1 MNIIYYLFSQFIEEE
16 YVNTI
21 LLIIC
26 SFIIS
31 ILQSGGISY
40 TTAHILRA
48 IQNYDEFKVWSFFK
62 YFTIIT
68 VVYIIINFIY
78 NIFHNNFITK
88 LRQWIRSSLVKM
100 LLKINSEK
108 YSDINF
114 TQLNAPI
121 NRVSS
126 ISYVFLDDIINYVI
140 PYVTFLLIIS
150 IYFCY
155 KAPVFGIGFIVS
167 NILLLLYM
175 FVDIKY
181 LIKYNN
187 EYEQIVVNNESYLV
201 DLLNNVD
208 KIIYRGETNN
218 EINIFL
224 ERGNK
229 ATEAA
234 YNLYNAQN
242 YHELVSTIII
252 YLILFISIYYLITIT
267 ISKQLDMTIFITFFT
282 ILLLYKE
289 KMGTLIQQIPQYI
302 EFIGRAESVFKYFK
316 DTETDYIKTQKIH
329 YEPLQLEFNSIQLKD
344 VSFKYDSSDHML
356 FENKNMLVYTNNKII
371 GVTGLSGN
379 GKSTFAKLILKLY
392 QPSHG
397 EILIDNININK
408 IDTEYI
414 RKNITYVNQN
424 SKLFDKNIMDNILYG
439 CVDID
444 ACNGHLEEIMK
455 YPKIKELYRNVSL
468 TTTKSGSLGEHF
480 SGGQRQVINLIGG
493 LVNPSKILIL
503 DEPTNA
509 LDPALKKEILGLILD
524 FKKYKKCI
532 IIITHDKDVFPLF
545 TENIKF

>member
-16 YVNTI
+16 YINTI
-21 LLIIC
+21 VLIVC
-26 SFIIS
+26 SFCIS

-40 TTAHILRA
+40 TTANILRA
-48 IQNYDEFKVWSFFK
+48 VQKNDDFKVWTFFK
-62 YFTIIT
+62 YFMIIS

-126 ISYVFLDDIINYVI
+126 ISYIFLDDIISYVI

-155 KAPVFGIGFIVS
+155 TVPIFGIGFIIA
-167 NILLLLYM
+167 NILLLLYT
-175 FVDIKY
+175 FVDIEY
-181 LIKYNN
+181 LINYNN
-187 EYEQIVVNNESYLV
+187 IYEKIVIDNESYLV
-201 DLLNNVD
+201 DVLNNID

-218 EINIFL
+218 EIKL
-224 ERGNK
+224 LSDRGNK

-242 YHELVSTIII
+242 YHELIATIVI
-252 YLILFISIYYLITIT
+252 YLILFISIYYLATLT
-267 ISKQLDMTIFITFFT
+267 LSNKLDVTIFITFFT
-282 ILLLYKE
+282 IMLLYKE

-316 DTETDYIKTQKIH
+316 DTEKDYIKTQNIH
-329 YEPLQLEFNSIQLKD
+329 YDPISLEFNSIQFKD
-344 VSFKYDSSDHML
+344 VSFKYESSENLL
-356 FENKNMLVYTNNKII
+356 FEHKNILVYTNNKII

-392 QPSHG
+392 HPSHG
-397 EILIDNININK
+397 QILIDNIDINK
-408 IDTEYI
+408 IDTEYL

-439 CVDID
+439 CVNMD

-455 YPKIKELYRNVSL
+455 YPKIKELYRNLSI
-468 TTTKSGSLGEHF
+468 TTSNSGSLGENL

>member
-1 MNIIYYLFSQFIEEE
+1 
-16 YVNTI
+16 
-21 LLIIC
+21 
-26 SFIIS
+26 
-31 ILQSGGISY
+31 
-40 TTAHILRA
+40 
-48 IQNYDEFKVWSFFK
+48 
-62 YFTIIT
+62 
-68 VVYIIINFIY
+68 
-78 NIFHNNFITK
+78 
-88 LRQWIRSSLVKM
+88 M

-126 ISYVFLDDIINYVI
+126 ISYIFLDDIINYVI

-155 KAPVFGIGFIVS
+155 KAPLFGIGFIIS
-167 NILLLLYM
+167 NILLLIYT
-175 FVDIKY
+175 FVDIEY

-187 EYEQIVVNNESYLV
+187 IYEQIVIDNESYLV
-201 DLLNNVD
+201 DMLNNID
-208 KIIYRGETNN
+208 KIIYRGETNA
-218 EINIFL
+218 EIDIYWK
-224 ERGNK
+224 RANK

-234 YNLYNAQN
+234 NNLYNAQN
-242 YHELVSTIII
+242 YHELIATIVI
-252 YLILFISIYYLITIT
+252 YLILFISIYYLATIT
-267 ISKQLDMTIFITFFT
+267 LDNRLDVTIFITFFT

-316 DTETDYIKTQKIH
+316 DTEKDYNKTQNIH
-329 YEPLQLEFNSIQLKD
+329 YAHQTLEFNSIQLKD
-344 VSFKYDSSDHML
+344 VSFKYESSENPL
-356 FENKNMLVYTNNKII
+356 FENKNMLVYTTNKII
-371 GVTGLSGN
+371 GITGLSGN

-392 QPSHG
+392 QPSSG
-397 EILIDNININK
+397 QILIDNIDINT

-424 SKLFDKNIMDNILYG
+424 SKLFDKNIVDNILYG

-468 TTTKSGSLGEHF
+468 TESKSGSLGEKF
-480 SGGQRQVINLIGG
+480 SGGQRQVINIIGG

-509 LDPALKKEILGLILD
+509 LDPALKKEVLGLILD

>member
-21 LLIIC
+21 ILIIC
-26 SFIIS
+26 SFCIS

-40 TTAHILRA
+40 TTANIIRA
-48 IQNYDEFKVWSFFK
+48 IQKNDDFKVWTFFK

-68 VVYIIINFIY
+68 VVYIIINFVY

-121 NRVSS
+121 NRVSA
-126 ISYVFLDDIINYVI
+126 ISYIFLDDIINYVI

-155 KAPVFGIGFIVS
+155 KAPLFGIGFIIA
-167 NILLLLYM
+167 NILLLIYT
-175 FVDIKY
+175 FVDIEY

-187 EYEQIVVNNESYLV
+187 IYEQIVIDNESYLV
-201 DLLNNVD
+201 DMLNNID
-208 KIIYRGETNN
+208 KIIYRGETNA
-218 EINIFL
+218 EIDIYWK
-224 ERGNK
+224 RANK

-234 YNLYNAQN
+234 NNLYNAQN
-242 YHELVSTIII
+242 YHELIATIVI
-252 YLILFISIYYLITIT
+252 YLILFISIYYLATIT
-267 ISKQLDMTIFITFFT
+267 LANQLDITIFITFFT

-316 DTETDYIKTQKIH
+316 DTEKDYIKTQKMH
-329 YEPLQLEFNSIQLKD
+329 YDHQTLEFNSIQLKD
-344 VSFKYDSSDHML
+344 VSFKYESSENPL
-356 FENKNMLVYTNNKII
+356 FENKNMLVYTTNKII
-371 GVTGLSGN
+371 GITGLSGN

-392 QPSHG
+392 QPSSG
-397 EILIDNININK
+397 QILIDNIDINK

-424 SKLFDKNIMDNILYG
+424 SKLFDKNIVDNILYG

-444 ACNGHLEEIMK
+444 VCNGHLEEIMK

-468 TTTKSGSLGEHF
+468 TESKSGSLGEKF
-480 SGGQRQVINLIGG
+480 SGGQRQVINIIGG

-509 LDPALKKEILGLILD
+509 LDPALKKEVLGLILD